1 MGATME
7 GMVEEKGIL
16 PERSEWFRSSPVYR
30 KEREGRVLLCG
41 IAFALLL
48 LYGRWREILAR
59 NDNTCG
65 DSKSQNSHE
74 SLLDLTFLIA
84 ATDPKAPVY

>member
-1 MGATME
+1 MMTE
-7 GMVEEKGIL
+7 TL
-16 PERSEWFRSSPVYR
+16 YR
-30 KEREGRVLLCG
+30 
-41 IAFALLL
+41 
-48 LYGRWREILAR
+48 RWREILAR

-65 DSKSQNSHE
+65 ESKSQNSHE

>member
-1 MGATME
+1 M
-7 GMVEEKGIL
+7 IL
-16 PERSEWFRSSPVYR
+16 SGLSYCLHNPCLSE
-30 KEREGRVLLCG
+30 EGRVLLAA
-41 IAFALLL
+41 AFALLL
-48 LYGRWREILAR
+48 LYCRWREILAR

-65 DSKSQNSHE
+65 DSKRQNSHE